1 METKN
6 TKLTKL
12 PERWYVEWNKE
23 IGVFYDKILKSKCYK
38 TKFDHLSSHNDY
50 DIYILEANSNS
61 GRCFSGKRGTEIS
74 IEDFER
80 LVLNK
85 PSKINWLWKLKI
97 N

>member
-12 PERWYVEWNKE
+12 PERWCVEWNQK
-23 IGVFYDKILKSKCYK
+23 IGNFFDKMVESSCYR
-38 TKFDHLSSHNDY
+38 TTWDYLSSHNASNQ
-50 DIYILEANSNS
+50 YILDNNSDKDHS
-61 GRCFSGKRGTEIS
+61 FSGKRGTEIS

>member
-12 PERWYVEWNKE
+12 PERWYVKWNRK
-23 IGVFYDKILKSKCYK
+23 IGAFFDKMAKSDCYS
-38 TKFDHLSSHNDY
+38 TYWDYLSSHNDY
-50 DIYILEANSNS
+50 DTYILEANSNS
-61 GRCFSGKRGTEIS
+61 SKCFSGKRGTEIS

-85 PSKINWLWKLKI
+85 PSKINYLWKLKI

>member
-12 PERWYVEWNKE
+12 PERWYVKWNKE
-23 IGVFYDKILKSKCYK
+23 IGNFFDSKMSSRCYDTNCG
-38 TKFDHLSSHNDY
+38 HLSSHNVSNV
-50 DIYILEANSNS
+50 YILDNNRTKGFS
-61 GRCFSGKRGTEIS
+61 FSGKRGTEIS

>member
-12 PERWYVEWNKE
+12 PERWYVKWNRK
-23 IGVFYDKILKSKCYK
+23 IGAFFDKMAKSDCYS
-38 TKFDHLSSHNDY
+38 TYWDYLSSHNEDKQS
-50 DIYILEANSNS
+50 ILDNGDKDHS
-61 GRCFSGKRGTEIS
+61 FSGKRGIEIS

-85 PSKINWLWKLKI
+85 PSKINYLWKLKI

>member
-12 PERWYVEWNKE
+12 PERWYVEWNRK
-23 IGVFYDKILKSKCYK
+23 IGAFFDKMFKSDCYS
-38 TKFDHLSSHNDY
+38 TYWDYLSSHNANKQS
-50 DIYILEANSNS
+50 ILDNGDKDLS
-61 GRCFSGKRGTEIS
+61 FSGKRGIEIS
-74 IEDFER
+74 IEDFKR

-85 PSKINWLWKLKI
+85 PSKINYLWKLKI